1 MDEQKKTSGSLAL
14 NGAPQVIT
22 IPPSDPV
29 RDRKLRVAAYARVS
43 SGSEDQLNSFA
54 AQNAHYTELITDN
67 PEWEFVDVYADKGI
81 TGTSAEKRDDFQ
93 RLLAD
98 CRRGRVDKILVKS
111 SSRFAR
117 NAKECLEA
125 VRELKA
131 LGVGVCFEEQGID
144 TSELAGELLTAIF
157 AMMDQKESENISDNI
172 RWSIQKRMAR
182 GTFVP
187 SSLPFGYKKDEDGGI
202 IIDSGRAKYVRQIF
216 SDFLKG
222 YNMQEIAGHMK
233 ERQSVDP
240 VLSPYQ
246 WKVKSIARILKNE
259 KYAGNSLW
267 QKSFRTPTL
276 PRRSL
281 TNRGELNQYYAP
293 NTHPAIIDQ
302 TVFDKVQSLLRER
315 EQHYFSKA
323 KRSTPISG
331 MLRCGHC
338 GALFRKQINSGII
351 YFICRTHTVDLAECP
366 IGPIPERTIYDAF
379 LRLYHKLRNQ
389 ALATLMKTELPE
401 VELYFAIGWAVCAR
415 PEKGAAV
422 MAAEHLQASCP
433 ESKGFS
439 PRNLRRMREFYRAY
453 ADSRGLQALALKL
466 GWTQNVAILEGCEGS
481 QERAWYLRA
490 ALEHRWTKTE
500 LMEQIQAGAW
510 LQEGLDELGNTCYTE
525 SNTVSAGC
533 LEHEKD
539 PFYVSRQ
546 YLSEPDGRVCDEGL
560 GEKVRSGGGVSDRL
574 GGHQPGG
581 DRQPSLP
588 SSPAEAGGARH
599 LLRRS
604 RRPTAPQPRLRGIRP
619 AHWDGQ
625 GQPPQHV
632 PHLRRR
638 LQRQDAPPDGICRPP
653 GAGGGRSLVHRRLR
667 RHLAGCAGGVS
678 GAAGSNHYTRR
689 VSPWRQ
695 RSL

>member
-389 ALATLMKTELPE
+389 GMPILKQLSADLQSARKGKLLWSLDIVALNQKIADITRQDRLLAQLKQQGLVDPDIFISRQNEL
-401 VELYFAIGWAVCAR
+401 
-415 PEKGAAV
+415 
-422 MAAEHLQASCP
+422 AEQ
-433 ESKGFS
+433 
-439 PRNLRRMREFYRAY
+439 
-453 ADSRGLQALALKL
+453 
-466 GWTQNVAILEGCEGS
+466 
-481 QERAWYLRA
+481 LRA
-490 ALEHRWTKTE
+490 AKLEKERFLEAEEDQTIQQTQE
-500 LMEQIQAGAW
+500 LIEALEAGPDFLDTFDGELFRELVDKIIVESNDRVQVRRQERTTPCKKSPAQKELRKLCGGSPPAWVERQVLGLLNRLIQHPERITCPV
-510 LQEGLDELGNTCYTE
+510 LEDEPPPEVKKLRRGLDEL
-525 SNTVSAGC
+525 
-533 LEHEKD
+533 LH
-539 PFYVSRQ
+539 
-546 YLSEPDGRVCDEGL
+546 
-560 GEKVRSGGGVSDRL
+560 
-574 GGHQPGG
+574 
-581 DRQPSLP
+581 
-588 SSPAEAGGARH
+588 
-599 LLRRS
+599 
-604 RRPTAPQPRLRGIRP
+604 
-619 AHWDGQ
+619 
-625 GQPPQHV
+625 
-632 PHLRRR
+632 
-638 LQRQDAPPDGICRPP
+638 RPP
-653 GAGGGRSLVHRRLR
+653 VDEVQTRDLAFRLADLQLNAIGPEEYETLRLR
-667 RHLAGCAGGVS
+667 RLFQGWAPMAELEQELLHQSVRRIAVSNGTVTVLLKNNQTLEGG
-678 GAAGSNHYTRR
+678 HYT
-689 VSPWRQ
+689 
-695 RSL
+695 

>member
-1 MDEQKKTSGSLAL
+1 MDEQKKTRGSLAL
-14 NGAPQVIT
+14 NGVPQVIT

-43 SGSEDQLNSFA
+43 SSSEDQLNSFA
-54 AQNAHYTELITDN
+54 AQNAHYTELITAN

-117 NAKECLEA
+117 NTKECLEA
-125 VRELKA
+125 VRELRA

-144 TSELAGELLTAIF
+144 TSELAGEFLTAIF

-172 RWSIQKRMAR
+172 RWGIQKRMAR

-240 VLSPYQ
+240 TLSPYQ
-246 WKVKSIARILKNE
+246 WKVKAIARILKNE

-302 TVFDKVQSLLRER
+302 AVFDKVQSLLRER
-315 EQHYFSKA
+315 KQHYFSKV
-323 KRSTPISG
+323 KCGTPISG

-338 GALFRKQINSGII
+338 GALFRKQVNSGIT
-351 YFICRTHTVDLAECP
+351 YFICRTHTVDLDVCP
-366 IGPIPERTIYDAF
+366 IGPIPERTIQEAF
-379 LRLYHKLRNQ
+379 LHLHYKLQQKGRIILNQLLADLQSARKGKLLWSLDIVALNQKIVDITRQDRL
-389 ALATLMKTELPE
+389 LAQLKQQGLVDPDIFISRQNEL
-401 VELYFAIGWAVCAR
+401 
-415 PEKGAAV
+415 
-422 MAAEHLQASCP
+422 AEQ
-433 ESKGFS
+433 
-439 PRNLRRMREFYRAY
+439 
-453 ADSRGLQALALKL
+453 
-466 GWTQNVAILEGCEGS
+466 
-481 QERAWYLRA
+481 LRA
-490 ALEHRWTKTE
+490 AKLEKERFLKAEEDQTIQQTQE
-500 LMEQIQAGAW
+500 LIEALEAGPDF
-510 LQEGLDELGNTCYTE
+510 LDAFDGELFRELVDKIIVE
-525 SNTVSAGC
+525 SN
-533 LEHEKD
+533 
-539 PFYVSRQ
+539 
-546 YLSEPDGRVCDEGL
+546 
-560 GEKVRSGGGVSDRL
+560 DRL
-574 GGHQPGG
+574 
-581 DRQPSLP
+581 RF
-588 SSPAEAGGARH
+588 
-599 LLRRS
+599 
-604 RRPTAPQPRLRGIRP
+604 RLVNGLELTEPIERTVR
-619 AHWDGQ
+619 
-625 GQPPQHV
+625 
-632 PHLRRR
+632 
-638 LQRQDAPPDGICRPP
+638 
-653 GAGGGRSLVHRRLR
+653 
-667 RHLAGCAGGVS
+667 
-678 GAAGSNHYTRR
+678 
-689 VSPWRQ
+689 
-695 RSL
+695 